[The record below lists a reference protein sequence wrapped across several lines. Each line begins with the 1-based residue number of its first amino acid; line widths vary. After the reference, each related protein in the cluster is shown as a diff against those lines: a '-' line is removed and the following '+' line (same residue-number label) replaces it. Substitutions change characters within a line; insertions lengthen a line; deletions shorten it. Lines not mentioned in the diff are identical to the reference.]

1 MKSFVVLFFRH
12 QIHSNH
18 VSFIFHSL
26 AQQVHLT
33 RVGFQAGVDIICAQ
47 GTEGGGHTGEIGT
60 AVLIP
65 QVVDLCKSARSPLT
79 GRPVPVVCA
88 GGIYDGRGLAMA
100 LSLGAAGV
108 WVGTR
113 FIASKESAAPARH
126 VEGVLGAKPTD
137 TMRTL
142 IYSGRPLRTLK
153 TNYVLDW
160 EMNRKQ
166 EIEELCN
173 TGIVPVSHDTDV
185 AEKEG
190 RQIDFAAVYPLLMG
204 QAASAIKSV
213 QSAREIVESMVNEA
227 ASITRKNASMLVS
240 KL

>member
-1 MKSFVVLFFRH
+1 
-12 QIHSNH
+12 
-18 VSFIFHSL
+18 
-26 AQQVHLT
+26 
-33 RVGFQAGVDIICAQ
+33 
-47 GTEGGGHTGEIGT
+47 
-60 AVLIP
+60 
-65 QVVDLCKSARSPLT
+65 
-79 GRPVPVVCA
+79 
-88 GGIYDGRGLAMA
+88 MA

-166 EIEELCN
+166 EIDDLCN
-173 TGIVPVSHDTDV
+173 SGVVPIEHDTKT

-190 RQIDFAAVYPLLMG
+190 RQIDFSVIYPLLMG

-213 QSAREIVESMVNEA
+213 QSAQEIVESMVNEA
-227 ASITRKNASMLVS
+227 ATIARKNESMLVS
-240 KL
+240 KM